1 MPGQNKMWLRLEQ
14 GDTINATIDLSSV
27 ESVAKHW
34 TGRRSELCLGQG
46 CAHCLAGN
54 PRRWRYQ
61 ATVIV
66 EGETLQWEFGEES
79 LRDLNRVP
87 HEINWAH
94 ISITRTGEGRNTRH
108 RVVPGANPAETRPTA
123 ACSEPGS
130 SQDSET
136 AAKRATG
143 PLAACHAGGCQSSQT
158 EGQDSGGHSEHPP
171 RLPIVNK
178 YTRGR
183 YGHLVRY

>member
-1 MPGQNKMWLRLEQ
+1 MWLKLEQ

-54 PRRWRYQ
+54 PKRWRYQ

-123 ACSEPGS
+123 TCSEPGS
-130 SQDSET
+130 SQNSET
-136 AAKRATG
+136 ADIESSRATG
-143 PLAACHAGGCQSSQT
+143 PLAACHAGGCHSAQT
-158 EGQDSGGHSEHPP
+158 EGPGSCGHSEHRP